1 MMRVTTVNETGCSS
15 HLPLLRQC
23 AECDKIALF
32 DAKLAV
38 DPETGEQKR
47 DDDGTPVWVAE
58 ADLLYSVKGKQR
70 RNTVFIEVPFRGDLA
85 GRIRCHL
92 EDNRE
97 WPSATFD
104 NVRVE
109 RETEPSPG
117 DPYPAPVFAAEWL
130 HGDVAYEEQG
140 WYGQLMR
147 ELGTGVG
154 HGEG

>member
-1 MMRVTTVNETGCSS
+1 MRFTTVNETGCRS
-15 HLPLLRQC
+15 HRPLLQTI
-23 AECDKIALF
+23 AASDKITLH
-32 DAKLAV
+32 DAKPAI
-38 DPETGEQKR
+38 DPETGKR
-47 DDDGTPVWVAE
+47 RLAPDGTPMWVAE
-58 ADLLYSVKGKQR
+58 ADLMYSVKGKQR
-70 RNTVFIEVPFRGDLA
+70 RNTVFIEVPFSGDLA

-92 EDNRE
+92 EDNRD

-117 DPYPAPVFAAEWL
+117 DPYPAPVFAADWL